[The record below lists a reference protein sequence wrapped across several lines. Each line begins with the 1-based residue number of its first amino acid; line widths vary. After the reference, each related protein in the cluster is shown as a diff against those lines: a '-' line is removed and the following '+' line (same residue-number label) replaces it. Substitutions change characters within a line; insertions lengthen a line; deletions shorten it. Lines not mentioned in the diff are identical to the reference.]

1 VIVVVGRPGLSTT
14 GRLGLPAARVAL
26 AAAETGAR
34 VELVG
39 SVGDDAAGEQVAL
52 ELGRH
57 GIGHAA
63 LLRDPAASTPHES
76 GDDEGEEAGPDRGPD
91 RGPVPHLDAA
101 DVALGLSYLA
111 DCQVLVVA
119 EPLSPAALTA
129 ASEAA
134 AYHGAALV
142 VVGDDE
148 AGATLPDDATLL
160 GVPDADVEAFSR
172 LVGLYAA
179 QLEAG
184 KPPADAWQA
193 ALESSGWEP
202 AAE

>member
-76 GDDEGEEAGPDRGPD
+76 SDDEEKEEAGPD

-184 KPPADAWQA
+184 QPPADAWQA

>member
-1 VIVVVGRPGLSTT
+1 VIVVVGRPGLSTA
-14 GRLGLPAARVAL
+14 GRLGMPAARVAL

-39 SVGDDAAGEQVAL
+39 SVGDDADGERVAL

-57 GIGHAA
+57 RIGHAA
-63 LLRDPAASTPHES
+63 LLRDPAATTPHEQPDAEDEETGAAS
-76 GDDEGEEAGPDRGPD
+76 GAL
-91 RGPVPHLDAA
+91 PHLDAA

-119 EPLSPAALTA
+119 EPLSPAALAA

-134 AYHGAALV
+134 AYHGAALI
-142 VVGDDE
+142 VVGADDA
-148 AGATLPDDATLL
+148 AGAGLPEDATVL
-160 GVPDADVEAFSR
+160 GVPEGDAAAFSR

-184 KPPADAWQA
+184 RQPADAWHE
-193 ALESSGWEP
+193 ALATSGWEP